1 MVRKIISCIVCA
13 ALLVLSSCA
22 PQQTFPPYPIITGA
36 TVSKTTDLLSI
47 AAGGQDTIL
56 VTLAFTDGEGGIGP
70 NQGNIDSLPLTPCTD
85 HGFDS
90 VIIADANYNVFWYT
104 YHASNI
110 STDSCIGY
118 LQTSYVP
125 DNPKVLSLQGTIQV
139 YAPVEC
145 PPTGNVDTVYFSYF
159 IKDRS
164 GKISNRVR
172 TPKIV
177 ITCQ

>member
-1 MVRKIISCIVCA
+1 VKKIITGIVCI
-13 ALLVLSSCA
+13 ALFAMSGCV
-22 PQQTFPPYPIITGA
+22 QQQSFPPYPIITGV
-36 TVSKTTDLLSI
+36 TVSKTSDLLPLPS
-47 AAGGQDTIL
+47 GQDTIL

-70 NQGNIDSLPLTPCTD
+70 NQGNLDSLPLTPCTN
-85 HGFDS
+85 HGFDAT
-90 VIIADANYNVFWYT
+90 IINDANFNVFWYT

-118 LQTSYVP
+118 LQTAYVP
-125 DNPKVLSLQGTIQV
+125 DNPKAVSIKGTIQV

-145 PPTGNVDTVYFSYF
+145 PPTGTVDTVYYSYF
-159 IKDRS
+159 IKDRA

-172 TPKIV
+172 TPQIV